1 MRQDL
6 STYVDEEL
14 FLQVKQGNKEA
25 FEEIF
30 RRFWQE
36 LLDAAYRRVKER
48 ETAMELVQSLLVN
61 LYLKRE
67 TIILHTSLRSY
78 LHISLK
84 NKVLNTVRAELVR
97 NTYRQ
102 RMLKGG
108 EPYQHDAASR
118 LQLKELQQRI
128 DESCAS
134 MPEKCR
140 EVFYLSRREHLSY
153 QHIAEQLGIS
163 VNTVEKHMG
172 KALKILRS
180 RLKEYNFTLFWFLAL
195 LLLLVERFFK
205 LF

>member
-6 STYVDEEL
+6 STYTDEEL

-67 TIILHTSLRSY
+67 TIVLHTSLRNY

-84 NKVLNTVRAELVR
+84 
-97 NTYRQ
+97 
-102 RMLKGG
+102 
-108 EPYQHDAASR
+108 
-118 LQLKELQQRI
+118 
-128 DESCAS
+128 
-134 MPEKCR
+134 
-140 EVFYLSRREHLSY
+140 
-153 QHIAEQLGIS
+153 
-163 VNTVEKHMG
+163 
-172 KALKILRS
+172 
-180 RLKEYNFTLFWFLAL
+180 
-195 LLLLVERFFK
+195 
-205 LF
+205 